1 MNYVIDYD
9 STFIQVESLDELS
22 KNSKSY
28 NPKIKKKL
36 RKLQI
41 WGWMVKF
48 HFLNH

>member
-1 MNYVIDYD
+1 MDYVIDYD

-28 NPKIKKKL
+28 NPKNQKEIEK
-36 RKLQI
+36 I
-41 WGWMVKF
+41 TNMGMDGKF